1 MKDEGD
7 PFSRFD
13 HPEWALGDN
22 AAREGIERELAAE
35 QVSPLVRATPYRCRD
50 PRALPLRPWVY
61 GRQLLRGSL
70 SLLVAPGATG
80 KTALL
85 IGTALA
91 LASGRDLLGKAVWD
105 GPKRV
110 WVWNLEDSGEE
121 LAKLIE
127 AARLHW
133 RIAED
138 DLDGRLFVDSGLD
151 GAELKMAVEDRDGF
165 RIARPVVEALV
176 QELLDRQIDVLVV
189 DPFVSS
195 HSISENDNGAMD
207 AVAKEWARVGVR
219 ANCSIVLAHHTR
231 KLGGVEANAEGARGA
246 SSLVGAARSVIALNR
261 MSDVEADGY
270 GIEGEERRRYFRAY
284 DDKNN
289 RTPPADASDW
299 YQLASVKLGNGPMGS
314 EGDSIQVVLPWTPP
328 DAFSGVTVGD
338 LERVQLAVREGDWK
352 FDAQAEAWVGFAV
365 AEVLG
370 LDVEDRKGKDAK
382 RVKKL
387 LAEWIRNG
395 ALKKA
400 DRYCEKARRDKPF
413 VVVGEPVVGG
423 CVTSNRAGDAG

>member
-1 MKDEGD
+1 
-7 PFSRFD
+7 
-13 HPEWALGDN
+13 
-22 AAREGIERELAAE
+22 
-35 QVSPLVRATPYRCRD
+35 
-50 PRALPLRPWVY
+50 
-61 GRQLLRGSL
+61 
-70 SLLVAPGATG
+70 
-80 KTALL
+80 
-85 IGTALA
+85 
-91 LASGRDLLGKAVWD
+91 
-105 GPKRV
+105 
-110 WVWNLEDSGEE
+110 
-121 LAKLIE
+121 
-127 AARLHW
+127 
-133 RIAED
+133 
-138 DLDGRLFVDSGLD
+138 
-151 GAELKMAVEDRDGF
+151 
-165 RIARPVVEALV
+165 
-176 QELLDRQIDVLVV
+176 
-189 DPFVSS
+189 
-195 HSISENDNGAMD
+195 
-207 AVAKEWARVGVR
+207 
-219 ANCSIVLAHHTR
+219 
-231 KLGGVEANAEGARGA
+231 
-246 SSLVGAARSVIALNR
+246 

-299 YQLASVKLGNGPMGS
+299 YQLASVRLGNGPMGA

-370 LDVEDRKGKDAK
+370 IDVEDRKGKDAK